1 MLLPP
6 CQKCA
11 CPCELPEDDYGE
23 FICQS
28 CVDNANEAAYE
39 RHIESFH
46 AGGATQWKTLIQQ
59 QIEAKQMKLWK

>member
-11 CPCELPEDDYGE
+11 CPCERPEDDYGE

-39 RHIESFH
+39 RHIASFH
-46 AGGATQWKTLIQQ
+46 DGGATQWKTTAQQ
-59 QIEAKQMKLWK
+59 QIEARRLK

>member
-11 CPCELPEDDYGE
+11 CPCALPENDYGE

-46 AGGATQWKTLIQQ
+46 DGGATQWNSLQQ
-59 QIEAKQMKLWK
+59 QQNEARKFK